1 MICAHRVAWAMSLS
15 YNIIALACS
24 TLIKSQTSNCNFEMN
39 LTPFIGN
46 RRQRRLSN
54 SALAM
59 YHKSAEMLLQAPL
72 QFAFLTDSPALL
84 WST

>member
-1 MICAHRVAWAMSLS
+1 MFDSQTICSNIEDLSNIDEISL
-15 YNIIALACS
+15 ALS
-24 TLIKSQTSNCNFEMN
+24 TFVSDPLVERQTSNCNFEMN

-59 YHKSAEMLLQAPL
+59 YHKSAEMLLHSLAICI
-72 QFAFLTDSPALL
+72 FDG
-84 WST
+84 